1 MSDSTNPRISLKRA
15 AAYAKEALAAAS
27 AIKLAPALA
36 WSIHNEEGPS
46 PSKLHPARQQLA
58 TSMALGHRL
67 IEAAYAIRAQL
78 AQANHASGIDTLL
91 TERACLL
98 SLTAYYQ
105 KTQAALEGTKGETDL
120 RLALAKLTALRAGKG
135 ADAYGRVPDSV
146 SINIVSAEDTSSTQ
160 HGLRAAKKRLE
171 EIAEELG
178 HANLKGYICLTP
190 DDLSAL
196 RDGGIID

>member
-27 AIKLAPALA
+27 AIRLSPDVT
-36 WSIHNEEGPS
+36 WSIHYEGAPN
-46 PSKLHPARQQLA
+46 LDQLRPAQQQLTA
-58 TSMALGHRL
+58 SIALGRRL

-98 SLTAYYQ
+98 SLTAYLQ
-105 KTQAALEGTKGETDL
+105 KTQAALEGAKGETNL
-120 RLALAKLTALRAGKG
+120 HLVQPKLAALRAGKG
-135 ADAYGRVPDSV
+135 ADAYGYVPDSV
-146 SINIVSAEDTSSTQ
+146 SINTVSAEDTSSTQ
-160 HGLRAAKKRLE
+160 HGLRTAKRRLG

-190 DDLSAL
+190 NDLSAL